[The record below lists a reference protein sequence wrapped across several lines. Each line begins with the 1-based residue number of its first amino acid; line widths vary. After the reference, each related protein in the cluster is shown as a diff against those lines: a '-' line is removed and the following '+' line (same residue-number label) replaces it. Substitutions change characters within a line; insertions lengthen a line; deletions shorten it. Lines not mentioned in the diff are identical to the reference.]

1 MGKTEPR
8 TLPGFMELLPS
19 EQILFDDMKQK
30 IEKSYQKFG
39 FLPIDTPIIEYA
51 EVLLAKAGGE
61 TEKQIYRFEKG
72 DTDLALRFDLTV
84 PLAKYVAKNYGNL
97 SFPFRRYQIGKVYR
111 GEKAQKGR
119 YREFYQC
126 DIDIIGDETL
136 DIINDAEL
144 PAVIYS
150 TFRTLGFENFTIK
163 INNRKILNGL
173 FEGIGQKDKSVEI
186 LRIIDK
192 IDKIGE
198 QAVRKEIAELGVGEK
213 IVNTII
219 DFIRIDG
226 SADEKIEKLEKMDLY
241 SANIVESESQNTD
254 VGADNMTNATFTRGV
269 NELKEVVEN
278 IRLFGVPDKNFTVDL
293 TIARG
298 LDYYTG
304 TVYETFL
311 NDYREIGSVCSG
323 GRYENLAENYTDRK
337 LPGVGVSIGLTRL
350 FYKLNE
356 LNLIK
361 ADKKSISDVL
371 IIPMTENKKAPL
383 ELATSLRELGINT
396 EIYLNNKK
404 IKKVATTI
412 STELRFVPKANE
424 ASRSFIFAFSLVRT
438 AKIPIIERRIP
449 TAAISIGAITALNC
463 MAVSPV

>member
-1 MGKTEPR
+1 
-8 TLPGFMELLPS
+8 MELLPN
-19 EQILFDDMKQK
+19 EQILFDQIKQT
-30 IEKSYQKFG
+30 IEDSYKTFG
-39 FLPIDTPIIEYA
+39 FLPIDTPIIELS

-61 TEKQIYRFEKG
+61 TEKQIYRFERG
-72 DTDLALRFDLTV
+72 DTDLSLRFDLTV

-144 PAVIYS
+144 PSIIYF
-150 TFRTLGFENFTIK
+150 TFKKLGFDDFTIK

-173 FEGIGQKDKSVEI
+173 YESIGQKDNSVEI
-186 LRIIDK
+186 MRIIDK
-192 IDKIGE
+192 IDKIGV
-198 QAVRKEIAELGVGEK
+198 QAVEEELEK
-213 IVNTII
+213 LGISEDVIDKII
-219 DFIRIDG
+219 SFIKIDG
-226 SADEKIEKLEKMDLY
+226 SSDEKIDKLEALKIENEVY
-241 SANIVESESQNTD
+241 RQ
-254 VGADNMTNATFTRGV
+254 GV
-269 NELKEVVEN
+269 RELKDVVKYVRMFGIPEN
-278 IRLFGVPDKNFTVDL
+278 NFTVDL

-311 NDYREIGSVCSG
+311 NDYRELGSVCSG
-323 GRYENLAENYTDRK
+323 GRYENLAENYTDKK

-356 LNLIK
+356 LNIIK
-361 ADKKSISDVL
+361 ADKKSISDIL
-371 IIPMTENKKAPL
+371 IIPMTENLQVPIK
-383 ELATSLRELGINT
+383 LATELRKLKVNT

-404 IKKVATTI
+404 IKAKMKYANKLEIPYVIVIGDDEISSGKIKVKNMETGEEVQCDIDASKI
-412 STELRFVPKANE
+412 KEL
-424 ASRSFIFAFSLVRT
+424 I
-438 AKIPIIERRIP
+438 
-449 TAAISIGAITALNC
+449 
-463 MAVSPV
+463 

>member
-1 MGKTEPR
+1 MAKVEPR
-8 TLPGFMELLPS
+8 TLPGFMELLPN
-19 EQILFDDMKQK
+19 EQILFDQIKQT
-30 IEKSYQKFG
+30 IEDSYKTFG
-39 FLPIDTPIIEYA
+39 FLPIDTPIIELS

-61 TEKQIYRFEKG
+61 TEKQIYRFERG
-72 DTDLALRFDLTV
+72 DTDLSLRFDLTV

-144 PAVIYS
+144 PSIIYF
-150 TFRTLGFENFTIK
+150 TFKKLGFDDFTIK

-173 FEGIGQKDKSVEI
+173 YESIGQKDNSVEI
-186 LRIIDK
+186 MRIIDK
-192 IDKIGE
+192 IDKIGV
-198 QAVRKEIAELGVGEK
+198 QAVEEGLKKLGISEDVIDK
-213 IVNTII
+213 IIS
-219 DFIRIDG
+219 FIKIDG
-226 SADEKIEKLEKMDLY
+226 SSDEKIDKLEALKIE
-241 SANIVESESQNTD
+241 NEVCKQGI
-254 VGADNMTNATFTRGV
+254 R
-269 NELKEVVEN
+269 ELKDVVKYVRMFGIPEN
-278 IRLFGVPDKNFTVDL
+278 NFTVDL

-311 NDYREIGSVCSG
+311 NYYRELGSVCSG
-323 GRYENLAENYTDRK
+323 GRYENLAENYTDKK

-356 LNLIK
+356 LNIIK
-361 ADKKSISDVL
+361 ADKKSISDIL
-371 IIPMTENKKAPL
+371 IIPMTENLQVPIK
-383 ELATSLRELGINT
+383 LATKLRKLKVNT

-404 IKKVATTI
+404 IKAKMKYANKLEIPYVIVIGDDEISSGKIKVKNMETGEEVQCDIDASKI
-412 STELRFVPKANE
+412 KEL
-424 ASRSFIFAFSLVRT
+424 I
-438 AKIPIIERRIP
+438 
-449 TAAISIGAITALNC
+449 
-463 MAVSPV
+463 

>member
-1 MGKTEPR
+1 M
-8 TLPGFMELLPS
+8 
-19 EQILFDDMKQK
+19 
-30 IEKSYQKFG
+30 
-39 FLPIDTPIIEYA
+39 PIDTPIIEYA

-198 QAVRKEIAELGVGEK
+198 QAVRKEIAELGVDEK
-213 IVNTII
+213 IVNTIV
-219 DFIRIDG
+219 DFIKIDG

-254 VGADNMTNATFTRGV
+254 VGADNMANATFTKGV

-323 GRYENLAENYTDRK
+323 GRYENLAENYTDKK

-361 ADKKSISDVL
+361 ADKKSISDIL
-371 IIPMTENKKAPL
+371 IVPMTENKKVPL
-383 ELATSLRELGINT
+383 ELATNLRNLGINT

-404 IKKVATTI
+404 IKAKMKYADKLAIPYVIVIGDDEIANNTVKVKKMETGEEKLTDFNA
-412 STELRFVPKANE
+412 E
-424 ASRSFIFAFSLVRT
+424 
-438 AKIPIIERRIP
+438 
-449 TAAISIGAITALNC
+449 SIKNLIKGE
-463 MAVSPV
+463 

>member
-1 MGKTEPR
+1 M
-8 TLPGFMELLPS
+8 
-19 EQILFDDMKQK
+19 
-30 IEKSYQKFG
+30 
-39 FLPIDTPIIEYA
+39 PIDTPIIEYA

-241 SANIVESESQNTD
+241 SANIVENESQNTD
-254 VGADNMTNATFTRGV
+254 VGADNMTNATFTKGV

-323 GRYENLAENYTDRK
+323 GRYENLAENYTDKK

-383 ELATSLRELGINT
+383 ELATSLRNLGINT

-404 IKKVATTI
+404 IKAKMKYADKLEIPYVIVIGDDEIANNTVKVKNMETGEEK
-412 STELRFVPKANE
+412 STDFNAESVKKVIKGE
-424 ASRSFIFAFSLVRT
+424 
-438 AKIPIIERRIP
+438 
-449 TAAISIGAITALNC
+449 
-463 MAVSPV
+463 

>member
-1 MGKTEPR
+1 MRKTEPR

-226 SADEKIEKLEKMDLY
+226 SADEKIEKLEQEEIEITGRIRD
-241 SANIVESESQNTD
+241 ANIELVIQGIDECYRRIHNNYDDIQLLGKWINEMR
-254 VGADNMTNATFTRGV
+254 V
-269 NELKEVVEN
+269 ELKKKV
-278 IRLFGVPDKNFTVDL
+278 
-293 TIARG
+293 
-298 LDYYTG
+298 
-304 TVYETFL
+304 
-311 NDYREIGSVCSG
+311 
-323 GRYENLAENYTDRK
+323 
-337 LPGVGVSIGLTRL
+337 
-350 FYKLNE
+350 
-356 LNLIK
+356 LIK
-361 ADKKSISDVL
+361 QDK
-371 IIPMTENKKAPL
+371 
-383 ELATSLRELGINT
+383 ELKNT
-396 EIYLNNKK
+396 EIYSYMHDLLGPDMIEIFDNKK
-404 IKKVATTI
+404 
-412 STELRFVPKANE
+412 E
-424 ASRSFIFAFSLVRT
+424 
-438 AKIPIIERRIP
+438 
-449 TAAISIGAITALNC
+449 
-463 MAVSPV
+463 